1 MCCLCDKCF
10 QACSPCLTPPLAWVQ
25 IHQVRAQVFNFKALP
40 TVMILL
46 ILVPSIM
53 GPVCLSG
60 YQGVKDQASW
70 FLPFSTE
77 ATSERASTVGPK
89 GGKRSPPSLQPSPFP
104 CPVNENIWEE
114 VSVFLLS
121 CPWNG
126 THQGWSQFCLCVC
139 LTCYQK
145 MRVESFCSAMETS

>member
-1 MCCLCDKCF
+1 
-10 QACSPCLTPPLAWVQ
+10 
-25 IHQVRAQVFNFKALP
+25 
-40 TVMILL
+40 MILL

-89 GGKRSPPSLQPSPFP
+89 GRKRSPPSLQPSPFP
-104 CPVNENIWEE
+104 CPMNENIWEE
-114 VSVFLLS
+114 VSVFLLAS
-121 CPWNG
+121 IAISV
-126 THQGWSQFCLCVC
+126 HQ
-139 LTCYQK
+139 
-145 MRVESFCSAMETS
+145 VE